1 VRYDLACTGEGEEGQ
16 VRITGVEALLLR
28 QPGAVDE
35 TISDGSQDALVV
47 RVRTDEGL
55 VGLGEVD
62 SQPHVAK
69 AIIDAPASHVMAT
82 GLGAIVTGLDP
93 TDPDEAF
100 RRMFRGSLY
109 YGRRGAAIHAISGVE
124 IALWDIAGQAA
135 GKPIHEL
142 LGGRRR
148 EALRAYASTLMP
160 DTPDEAR
167 RVSAELAA
175 ASYRG
180 VKLGWGPLGRDAELD
195 VALVAAAREGLGDDV
210 ELMVDVGLGWSDA
223 DDAIRRVRAML
234 PSRPYWIEEPFWPD
248 EYDLYRALAAA
259 VDVPL
264 AAGEQE
270 TTAWDFERLID
281 RGGVTVVQPD
291 VTRAGGLRETL
302 RVAGLARARG
312 RRTVTH
318 SWSTGIIKA
327 ASLHVLAVLEEADW
341 FEYCVQTT
349 ELNQRLVRERFPV
362 VDGMVEVPTAPG
374 LGVTLDEEDVRECL
388 VA

>member
-1 VRYDLACTGEGEEGQ
+1 

-28 QPGAVDE
+28 QPGAIDE

-47 RVRTDEGL
+47 RVHTDEGL

-69 AIIDAPASHVMAT
+69 AVIEAPASHMMAT
-82 GLGAIVTGLDP
+82 GLAAIVTGLDP

-109 YGRRGAAIHAISGVE
+109 YGRRGAALHAISGIE

-135 GKPIHEL
+135 GKPVHAL

-148 EALRAYASTLMP
+148 ERLRAYASTLMP
-160 DTPDEAR
+160 DTPDAAR
-167 RVSAELAA
+167 TVAGELRAA
-175 ASYRG
+175 GFHG

-195 VALVAAAREGLGDDV
+195 VALVAAAREGLGAEPD
-210 ELMVDVGLGWSDA
+210 LMIDVGLGWSDV

-234 PSRPYWIEEPFWPD
+234 PHRPYWIEEPFWPD
-248 EYDLYRALAAA
+248 EYGMYRALADA
-259 VDVPL
+259 VDVPI

-270 TTAWDFERLID
+270 TTAWDFERLIEH
-281 RGGVTVVQPD
+281 GGVTIVQPD
-291 VTRAGGLRETL
+291 VTRAGGLRETV
-302 RVAGLARARG
+302 RIAELARRHG

-327 ASLHVLAVLEEADW
+327 ASLHALAVLEEAEY

-349 ELNQRLVRERFPV
+349 ELNQRLVREQFPV

-374 LGVTLDEEDVRECL
+374 LGVTLDDAVVAECL

>member
-1 VRYDLACTGEGEEGQ
+1 
-16 VRITGVEALLLR
+16 
-28 QPGAVDE
+28 
-35 TISDGSQDALVV
+35 
-47 RVRTDEGL
+47 
-55 VGLGEVD
+55 
-62 SQPHVAK
+62 
-69 AIIDAPASHVMAT
+69 
-82 GLGAIVTGLDP
+82 
-93 TDPDEAF
+93 
-100 RRMFRGSLY
+100 MFRGSLY

-374 LGVTLDEEDVRECL
+374 LGVTLDEEVVRECL